1 MAGPARPLP
10 SLSSRWLVLPL
21 LLVLLAAG
29 ALLAGQL
36 RLLPELKNPFATR
49 TEDRTGPALLK
60 SLKDM
65 SRYEGASGT
74 FQVVVDL
81 EKDAKFLPDAVR
93 GSRTLFV
100 GTGSVGA
107 YVDLGG
113 LDEDAVTVTDD
124 RRSAT
129 VRLPRAR
136 LEKPALDVERSYAVT
151 KERGLLDRL
160 GDVFSDNPG
169 DEREVHRLAVRRIGE
184 AAKESGLA
192 ARAERNTV
200 DMLENLLRSLGFE
213 RISVEFAEPEGRD

>member
-1 MAGPARPLP
+1 MARPDRSTVSP
-10 SLSSRWLVLPL
+10 RWITPL
-21 LLVLLAAG
+21 LLVVLLLAG
-29 ALLAGQL
+29 VLLAGQL
-36 RLLPELKNPFATR
+36 RILPELRNPFATE
-49 TEDRTGPALLK
+49 TEDRTGPAVLK
-60 SLKDM
+60 SLRDM

-81 EKDAKFLPDAVR
+81 DKDAKFLPDAVR

-113 LDEDAVTVTDD
+113 LGEEAVTVTDD

-129 VRLPRAR
+129 VRLPHAR

-160 GDVFSDNPG
+160 GDLFSDNPG
-169 DEREVHRLAVRRIGE
+169 DEREVHRLAAEHIAE

-192 ARAERNTV
+192 KRAEANTE

-213 RISVEFAEPEGRD
+213 RVSVTFGGEDGGRG